1 MIRMARMGQEGQPL
15 AEKTNGTGL
24 RGTERDVVVREAAN
38 YGSEGWGF
46 EFSRAC

>member
-1 MIRMARMGQEGQPL
+1 MGQEGQPL